1 MAASRVDLPK
11 SYRFAPNAVTVHAG
25 TAVTWTN
32 SDNFTHSVRLLDD
45 GGAVLQISPGD
56 SAHVTFA
63 TAGLHH
69 YDCSFHPHDMH
80 GTVLVTSDSL

>member
-1 MAASRVDLPK
+1 M
-11 SYRFAPNAVTVHAG
+11 
-25 TAVTWTN
+25 
-32 SDNFTHSVRLLDD
+32 RLLDD